1 MQLGAAQ
8 LLIFG
13 NPQIG
18 TPVMQQDVRAGLALP
33 LRVLVFDDDGQTRL
47 VWYEAQTLFAGM
59 DVDIASDDVQQI
71 VDALVRLTDAA
82 AAPEPAPVD

>member
-1 MQLGAAQ
+1 M
-8 LLIFG
+8 F
-13 NPQIG
+13 
-18 TPVMQQDVRAGLALP
+18 AGLALP